1 MPSLKYLTRV
11 LKGARFDKLNR
22 TLTLVKEQS
31 GQSKVRTFFSILWCA
46 ARYGAGYHDYVMF
59 GFYDMNGR
67 QRNTYLTRIRN
78 KKVCET
84 LNNYAFIDEFDDKN
98 RFNERFSE
106 FLRRKT
112 VNVETCT
119 SEEFKTFLEGL
130 DCIFAKPNHSD
141 SGKGIEKLKLSDQP
155 DADQLLEYLRGKKLA
170 IAEEAIRQHPDMARL
185 HPSSVNSLRIVTDF
199 VDDTVHV
206 AYITAKMGRGDCF
219 CDNNGKGGLFCR
231 VDMQTGRICSVAS
244 DVDLK
249 TYEKHPDTGV
259 SFVGYRLPM
268 IPEAIELVKKAARV
282 IPQMRH
288 IGWDVAITPDGP
300 AIIEGNEYPGTD
312 LCQFASHYPEKC
324 GLWPYYK
331 KLLKRK

>member
-11 LKGARFDKLNR
+11 VKGIRFDKLNR
-22 TLTLVKEQS
+22 TMTLVKERS
-31 GQSKVRTFFSILWCA
+31 GHSKVRTFFSLLWCA
-46 ARYGAGYHDYVMF
+46 ARYGAGHHDYVMF

-84 LNNYAFIDEFDDKN
+84 LNDYTFVNEFDDKN

-106 FLRRKT
+106 FLLRKT
-112 VNVETCT
+112 VNTEACT
-119 SEEFKTFLEGL
+119 LEEFKAFLEGL
-130 DCIFAKPNHSD
+130 DIIFAKPNHSD
-141 SGKGIEKLKLSDQP
+141 SGKGIEKIKVADHP
-155 DADQLLEYLRGKKLA
+155 DAEELLQYLRGKKLS

-206 AYITAKMGRGDCF
+206 AYITVKMGRGDCF
-219 CDNNGKGGLFCR
+219 CDNNGQGGLFCR
-231 VDMQTGRICSVAS
+231 VDMQTGDICSVAS
-244 DVDLK
+244 DVDLRD
-249 TYEKHPDTGV
+249 YEKHPDTGV
-259 SFVGYRLPM
+259 TFVGYRLPM
-268 IPEAIELVKKAARV
+268 IPEAIKLVKKAARV
-282 IPQMRH
+282 VPQMRH

-331 KLLKRK
+331 KLLKL